1 MQETFRKDLS
11 HLPWDEV
18 YARQVKRAPL
28 VGDWI
33 GALRLTAGD
42 HVLDV
47 GSGPGFVSLALAD
60 QVGPTGLVY
69 AVDPAAEA
77 IAYLERLAK
86 ERGISNIKA
95 IVADAAKL
103 ALASAPIEAA
113 LISMVLHHCDDPAG
127 IIRNVARLLSPG
139 RLAVIAEFHPDGPC
153 EQGPPRDHRLAPHQV
168 RMWCET
174 GGFRVTG
181 ERRQTPEHY
190 MLLVQR
196 PS

>member
-11 HLPWDEV
+11 HLTWDEV
-18 YARQVKRAPL
+18 YARQVQRAPL

-33 GALRLTAGD
+33 AALRLTAGD

-69 AVDPAAEA
+69 AVDAAAEA
-77 IAYLERLAK
+77 IAYLERLAR
-86 ERGISNIKA
+86 ERGISGIKA
-95 IVADAAKL
+95 IAADAAKL
-103 ALASAPIEAA
+103 ALPGARINAA
-113 LISMVLHHCDDPAG
+113 LIAMVLHHCDDPAG
-127 IIRNVARLLSPG
+127 IIRNVAQLLSP
-139 RLAVIAEFHPDGPC
+139 RCLAVIAEFHPGGPC

-174 GGFRVTG
+174 AGFRVTG